1 MILSRAI
8 SLTNKTACR
17 GAAQLSLFF
26 VRCKTLKRQTFPFFE
41 IPYFITTIYAT
52 LCSQISRLIK
62 GLGINL
68 STGKDS
74 PKQGQ
79 QASEG
84 IGAIEKKI

>member
-1 MILSRAI
+1 MKSNFSA
-8 SLTNKTACR
+8 
-17 GAAQLSLFF
+17 
-26 VRCKTLKRQTFPFFE
+26 
-41 IPYFITTIYAT
+41 Y
-52 LCSQISRLIK
+52 K

-84 IGAIEKKI
+84 IGAIEIFFRSYSNSRKPGFLKFEIPYFITKRKARLHTTLFAVTLMLIWRGARRL